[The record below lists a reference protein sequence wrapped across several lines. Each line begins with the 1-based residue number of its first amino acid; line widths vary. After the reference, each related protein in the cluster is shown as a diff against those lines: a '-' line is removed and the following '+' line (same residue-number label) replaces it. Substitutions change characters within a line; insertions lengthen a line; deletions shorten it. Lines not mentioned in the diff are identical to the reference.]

1 MSRTLLKWNQN
12 LNELAHVWN
21 TLRIKAPWTYPV
33 IVMNQKGPPGLGLQT
48 GSMLTFWSIIKGEM
62 MRGDFVFYTMPTLL
76 FKKKPGV
83 KLSRK
88 RNNNLTLCW
97 KRIIT
102 VRIIFARNIDN
113 WEIEITGTIFVKYRL
128 VNLTT
133 DHPLYLPPPTSGY
146 HSQQCFH
153 LSFVHVATI
162 LLFNSTK
169 QDELMCIQPF
179 FLIKQNKKFY
189 ITDSLRKPQDKS
201 WFQIFDLNTQLNY
214 SCFQYHNN
222 FYTC

>member
-1 MSRTLLKWNQN
+1 MFFTQSLHYYLKK
-12 LNELAHVWN
+12 N
-21 TLRIKAPWTYPV
+21 T
-33 IVMNQKGPPGLGLQT
+33 
-48 GSMLTFWSIIKGEM
+48 
-62 MRGDFVFYTMPTLL
+62 
-76 FKKKPGV
+76 GV

-133 DHPLYLPPPTSGY
+133 DHPLHLPPPTSGY

-169 QDELMCIQPF
+169 QDELMCKQPF

-189 ITDSLRKPQDKS
+189 ITDSLRKPQEKS
-201 WFQIFDLNTQLNY
+201 
-214 SCFQYHNN
+214 
-222 FYTC
+222 

>member
-1 MSRTLLKWNQN
+1 MFFTQCLHYYL
-12 LNELAHVWN
+12 
-21 TLRIKAPWTYPV
+21 
-33 IVMNQKGPPGLGLQT
+33 
-48 GSMLTFWSIIKGEM
+48 
-62 MRGDFVFYTMPTLL
+62 
-76 FKKKPGV
+76 KKKAGV
-83 KLSRK
+83 KLNRK

-169 QDELMCIQPF
+169 QEELMCKQPF
-179 FLIKQNKKFY
+179 FLIKKKKKILHHRF
-189 ITDSLRKPQDKS
+189 S
-201 WFQIFDLNTQLNY
+201 
-214 SCFQYHNN
+214 
-222 FYTC
+222 